1 MFLNLLSMIF
11 FGFFLQLQ
19 YTFKMAYEIEKKAWL
34 SSLSD
39 MEKKVAS
46 FMSFIKEDMKKDTYY
61 IHSSSAHI
69 DFMKDSIFRIRED
82 NSGVFINYKQ
92 REFSGKT
99 EINQETEFPVINPG
113 ELEKLFFYMGYKILV
128 KKYKHS
134 KIYGY
139 KNAAVELNVIE
150 DLGNFIEV
158 EVIAENEGEKDAAIS
173 TINEIF
179 SLLEIP
185 EKDIENRYYIDLL
198 LAKTHTQKVLPG
210 DKKTN
215 SH

>member
-1 MFLNLLSMIF
+1 MIF

-34 SSLSD
+34 SSLTD

-61 IHSSSAHI
+61 IHSSSTHI

-173 TINEIF
+173 IINEIF

-198 LAKTHTQKVLPG
+198 LANTHTQKVLPG